1 MNNITRAVGQALF
14 IGLLL
19 LFAVPA
25 GYIAVRIGDTWTAHY
40 TEQVLGWLTAI
51 CGGSLLLVALLVG
64 AGFYAKLTGV
74 RLWGRATP
82 PMPPMEAAPLY
93 YLPSPGRSH
102 PIQAHEVEPGAGSRQ
117 PFQPPV
123 QTPAHQPPP
132 WGVTGGGRYDLLPPP
147 VQDTRFSI
155 RKG

>member
-51 CGGSLLLVALLVG
+51 CGGSLLLCNRLHR
-64 AGFYAKLTGV
+64 AG
-74 RLWGRATP
+74 RPGRAVLVSRDRSRGGSASTTARDA
-82 PMPPMEAAPLY
+82 EA
-93 YLPSPGRSH
+93 G
-102 PIQAHEVEPGAGSRQ
+102 
-117 PFQPPV
+117 
-123 QTPAHQPPP
+123 
-132 WGVTGGGRYDLLPPP
+132 
-147 VQDTRFSI
+147 
-155 RKG
+155 